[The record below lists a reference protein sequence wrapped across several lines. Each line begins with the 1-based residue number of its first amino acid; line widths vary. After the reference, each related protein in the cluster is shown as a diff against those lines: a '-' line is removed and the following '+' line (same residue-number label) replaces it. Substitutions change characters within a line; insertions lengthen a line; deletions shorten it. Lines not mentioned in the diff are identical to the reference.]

1 MRITFINQF
10 YKPDVAPTAQLTA
23 GVAEHFADQGH
34 DVTVVASRGGYVKAT
49 NDDDAD
55 RRDNLRVVR
64 VWTPQFGKASTLKR
78 CIDYLVFYVLT
89 LLRMVTL
96 RRQDVVIALTTPPY
110 IAWAGVAHKLIHR
123 RCRLMLWN
131 MDCYP
136 EVAER
141 AGAMKPDGALAKAM
155 VWLNRRLF
163 GRLDHLICLDQAM
176 AKLLSRYHAKRDAA
190 GKALAVSVIPNWE
203 RLSSYPADASID
215 RWDGIDALGLR
226 DRFVVLYMG
235 NMGFGHGF
243 ETVLAAAERLK
254 DDPITFLFI
263 GGGKRQA
270 EVAEQAKERGLEHVV
285 TRPYLP
291 WEQVPQ
297 AMAAGGCA
305 LITLRD
311 DMLGV
316 MSPSK
321 VHANLAAGLPI
332 MYVGPEGSNVDEAV
346 ATYGCGLS
354 ARHDD
359 TEQIVA
365 FIRQLANDPAAH
377 RALRTRA
384 RAAFDSAYNDRKTL
398 PQFDA
403 LLQNVRESVGR

>member
-10 YKPDVAPTAQLTA
+10 YKPDVSPTAQLTA
-23 GVAEHFADQGH
+23 DVAEQFTAQGH
-34 DVTVVASRGGYVKAT
+34 DVTVIASRGGYVKEST
-49 NDDDAD
+49 DGESVQEG
-55 RRDNLRVVR
+55 RLRVCR
-64 VWTPQFGKASTLKR
+64 IWTPKLGKGSTIKR

-89 LLRMVTL
+89 FARMMTL
-96 RRQDVVIALTTPPY
+96 GRQDVVITLTTPPY
-110 IAWAGVAHKLIHR
+110 IAWAGAAHKLLHR

-141 AGAMKPDGALAKAM
+141 AGAMKAGGALARVM

-163 GRLDHLICLDQAM
+163 NRLDHLICLDQAM
-176 AKLLSRYHAKRDAA
+176 ADLLQRYHAKRDAA
-190 GKALAVSVIPNWE
+190 GRPLPVTVIPNWE
-203 RLSSYPADASID
+203 RLDKYPKDAEPV
-215 RWDGIDALGLR
+215 RWSGVDELDLS

-243 ETVLAAAERLK
+243 TTVLDAAEALK
-254 DDPITFLFI
+254 DEPITFLFI

-270 EVAEQAKERGLEHVV
+270 EVKEEAASRGLEHVV

-291 WEQVPQ
+291 WEEVPR
-297 AMAAGGCA
+297 AMAAGSCA

-332 MYVGPEGSNVDEAV
+332 LYVGPEGSNVDEAV
-346 ATYGCGLS
+346 TRFDCGLS
-354 ARHDD
+354 ARHGDPD
-359 TEQIVA
+359 ALVA
-365 FIRQLANDPAAH
+365 FIRKLQAEPDAH
-377 RALRTRA
+377 RALRDQA
-384 RAAFDSAYNDRKTL
+384 RAAFDNAYNDRVAL
-398 PQFDA
+398 PAFDKLIQSA
-403 LLQNVRESVGR
+403 

>member
-23 GVAEHFADQGH
+23 GVAEHFAELGH
-34 DVTVVASRGGYVKAT
+34 EVTVIASRGGYVKQSQ
-49 NDDDAD
+49 DAD
-55 RRDNLRVVR
+55 SERQGNLHVHR
-64 VWTPQFGKASTLKR
+64 VWTPKLGKGSTIKR
-78 CIDYLVFYVLT
+78 CLDYLVFYVLT
-89 LLRMVTL
+89 FIKMLTL
-96 RRQDVVIALTTPPY
+96 RRQDVVIMLTTPPY
-110 IAWAGVAHKLIHR
+110 IAWAGVGHKLLHR
-123 RCRLMLWN
+123 KCRLMLWN

-141 AGAMKPDGALAKAM
+141 AGAMKPGGALARFM
-155 VWLNRRLF
+155 YWLNRRLF
-163 GRLDHLICLDQAM
+163 NRLDHLISLDQAM
-176 AKLLSRYHAKRDAA
+176 ADLLAPYHAKRDAA
-190 GKALAVSVIPNWE
+190 GRPLPVTVIPNWE
-203 RLSSYPADASID
+203 KLANYPADAQVD
-215 RWDGIDALGLR
+215 RWQGL
-226 DRFVVLYMG
+226 DELQLEGRFVVLYMG

-243 ETVLAAAERLK
+243 DTVLDAAETLK
-254 DDPITFLFI
+254 DEAVTFLFI

-270 EVAEQAKERGLEHVV
+270 EVAEQAKSRGLEHVI

-332 MYVGPEGSNVDEAV
+332 LYVGPEGSNVDKAV
-346 ATYGCGLS
+346 SAFDCGLS
-354 ARHDD
+354 VRHGQADD
-359 TEQIVA
+359 IVG
-365 FIRQLANDPAAH
+365 FIRALVANPDQH
-377 RALRTRA
+377 QALRDNA
-384 RAAFDSAYNDRKTL
+384 RSAFDSAYNDRQTL
-398 PQFDA
+398 RQFEA
-403 LLQNVRESVGR
+403 LLATN

>member
-10 YKPDVAPTAQLTA
+10 YRPDVAPTGQLTA
-23 GVAEHFADQGH
+23 DVAEHFANLGH
-34 DVTVVASRGGYVKAT
+34 EVTVIASRGGYVEQSENTGSEKQE
-49 NDDDAD
+49 
-55 RRDNLRVVR
+55 NLHVHR
-64 VWTPQFGKASTLKR
+64 VWTPRLGKGSTLKR

-89 LLRMVTL
+89 FIRMLTL

-110 IAWAGVAHKLIHR
+110 IAWAGAAHKMIHR
-123 RCRLMLWN
+123 KCRLMLWN

-141 AGAMKPDGALAKAM
+141 AGAMKPGGLLAKLM
-155 VWLNRRLF
+155 YWGNCRLF
-163 GRLDHLICLDQAM
+163 NRLDHLICLDHAM
-176 AKLLSRYHAKRDAA
+176 ADLLAHYHAKRDAA
-190 GKALAVSVIPNWE
+190 GRKLAVSVIPNWE
-203 RLSSYPADASID
+203 RLSDYPADAEIE
-215 RWDGIDALGLR
+215 RWAGIDELGLE
-226 DRFVVLYMG
+226 DRFIVLYMG
-235 NMGFGHGF
+235 NMGFGHEFG
-243 ETVLAAAERLK
+243 TIIDVAEQLK
-254 DDPITFLFI
+254 DEPVTFLFI

-270 EVAEQAKERGLEHVV
+270 EVAEEAKRRGLEHVV

-332 MYVGPEGSNVDEAV
+332 LYVGPKGSNVHEAINH
-346 ATYGCGLS
+346 TGCGLS
-354 ARHDD
+354 ARHSET
-359 TEQIVA
+359 TEVVSFLTDLLGSDEI
-365 FIRQLANDPAAH
+365 LNSKK
-377 RALRTRA
+377 TKS
-384 RAAFDSAYNDRKTL
+384 RAAYDNLYNDSKTL
-398 PQFDA
+398 IQFEA
-403 LLQNVRESVGR
+403 LLVDEG

>member
-10 YKPDVAPTAQLTA
+10 YKPDVSPTAQLTG
-23 GVAEHFADQGH
+23 GVAEHFAANGH
-34 DVTVVASRGGYVKAT
+34 DVTVIASRGGYVKESI
-49 NDDDAD
+49 DASSH
-55 RRDNLRVVR
+55 RQDNLHICRI
-64 VWTPQFGKASTLKR
+64 WTPQFGKASILKR

-89 LLRMVTL
+89 FLRMLTL
-96 RRQDVVIALTTPPY
+96 RRQDVVITLTTPPY
-110 IAWAGVAHKLIHR
+110 IAWAGAAHQLLHR

-141 AGAMKPDGALAKAM
+141 AGAMKANGTLARVM
-155 VWLNRRLF
+155 YWFNRRLF
-163 GRLDHLICLDQAM
+163 NRLDHLICLDHAM
-176 AKLLSRYHAKRDAA
+176 ADLLSHYHAKRDAS
-190 GKALAVSVIPNWE
+190 GKPLAVSVIPNWE
-203 RLSSYPADASID
+203 KLANYPADAPAE
-215 RWDGIDALGLR
+215 RWAGVDELSLA

-243 ETVLAAAERLK
+243 ETLLEAAEQLK
-254 DDPITFLFI
+254 TEPITFLFI
-263 GGGKRQA
+263 GGGKRHA
-270 EVAEQAKERGLEHVV
+270 EVAALAKDRGLDQVV

-297 AMAAGGCA
+297 AMAAGDCA

-332 MYVGPEGSNVDEAV
+332 LYVGPEGSNVDDAV
-346 ATYGCGLS
+346 TTYDCGLS
-354 ARHDD
+354 ARHGQAN
-359 TEQIVA
+359 EIVG
-365 FIRQLANDPAAH
+365 FIRNLMQHPEQHHAQRKN
-377 RALRTRA
+377 A
-384 RAAFDSAYNDRKTL
+384 RSAFDAAYNDQQTL
-398 PQFDA
+398 RQFDA
-403 LLQNVRESVGR
+403 LLGSD